1 MDIGRKGAE
10 RGERT
15 VQAQKEIHPPRDM
28 GVDACT
34 ASDGDVSWSQA
45 IPGSEKVPV
54 RETHPTHRWREVI
67 STHLYP
73 PAGR

>member
-10 RGERT
+10 RGKGQFRY
-15 VQAQKEIHPPRDM
+15 KRNDLPRDM

-45 IPGSEKVPV
+45 IPGSEKV
-54 RETHPTHRWREVI
+54 
-67 STHLYP
+67 L
-73 PAGR
+73 